1 MDEELL
7 MQNFCLIS
15 GIAADEAAQWK
26 PLVLSCWEELKG
38 KLRQSVEVEKHQQ
51 RLALACA
58 ALANHRF
65 QTIQGTVCAGVKVG
79 DISFTQSDGAQARRE
94 LLEMVGDLID
104 SQGICLKGVDDRI
117 SNCDFYAKMSL

>member
-1 MDEELL
+1 M
-7 MQNFCLIS
+7 
-15 GIAADEAAQWK
+15 EAAGALLLGGAQ
-26 PLVLSCWEELKG
+26 
-38 KLRQSVEVEKHQQ
+38 RQAAPERGGGKHQQ

-104 SQGICLKGVDDRI
+104 SQGICLKGVAVCTAD
-117 SNCDFYAKMSL
+117 K

>member
-1 MDEELL
+1 MRP
-7 MQNFCLIS
+7 
-15 GIAADEAAQWK
+15 AQWK

-65 QTIQGTVCAGVKVG
+65 QTIQGTVWRQVKVG
-79 DISFTQSDGAQARRE
+79 DISFTQSDGARPAGNCWRWWATSSTRRAS
-94 LLEMVGDLID
+94 V
-104 SQGICLKGVDDRI
+104 
-117 SNCDFYAKMSL
+117 

>member
-15 GIAADEAAQWK
+15 GIAADEASPSGNRWCSPAGRSSKASCARAWRWK
-26 PLVLSCWEELKG
+26 STSSGWRWP
-38 KLRQSVEVEKHQQ
+38 
-51 RLALACA
+51 CA

-104 SQGICLKGVDDRI
+104 SQGICLKGVAVCTA
-117 SNCDFYAKMSL
+117 NK

>member
-15 GIAADEAAQWK
+15 GIAADEASPSGNRWCSPAGRSSK
-26 PLVLSCWEELKG
+26 ASCC
-38 KLRQSVEVEKHQQ
+38 QSVEVEKHQQ
-51 RLALACA
+51 RLALALCGVGKPP
-58 ALANHRF
+58 LPDP
-65 QTIQGTVCAGVKVG
+65 QGTVWRQGEVG

-104 SQGICLKGVDDRI
+104 SQGICLKGVAVCTAD
-117 SNCDFYAKMSL
+117 K

>member
-15 GIAADEAAQWK
+15 GIAADKAAQWK

-104 SQGICLKGVDDRI
+104 SQGICLKGVAVCTAD
-117 SNCDFYAKMSL
+117 K

>member
-1 MDEELL
+1 M
-7 MQNFCLIS
+7 
-15 GIAADEAAQWK
+15 
-26 PLVLSCWEELKG
+26 LSCWEELKG
-38 KLRQSVEVEKHQQ
+38 KLRQSVEVEKHQK

-94 LLEMVGDLID
+94 LLEMVDDLID
-104 SQGICLKGVDDRI
+104 SQGICLKGVAVCTAD
-117 SNCDFYAKMSL
+117 K